1 MESNERQN
9 PLLRPLADE
18 QTTLLS
24 TIYEGLALSGHW
36 PVWQYVE
43 LTLDRNQG
51 LDAGEIL
58 QSLPSLPRVPPM
70 LGAYYLV
77 SGLQFGNVPS
87 EDRQIG
93 LTVGGMS
100 HLVPPPPAMGLF
112 MVALRKLC
120 DRYVRLVP
128 DPDRVVSD
136 EVPLT
141 SLLQS
146 SLQGPRFGTNAELL
160 KSILETEPPTWGLVV
175 PGGGAT
181 SIRLE
186 ARLNR
191 FRGLGDDVGAY
202 LNRIFDWLSPDQP
215 RQAPKYD
222 APLNLPVSIEYLDEA
237 WKAFDGEHLLGGM
250 RVSRMA
256 ILALDCETPEELDSR
271 LSALCE
277 VLNRIQVPTRQG
289 APRSPK
295 ATGTLYRLEAYLA
308 SRLPPEAMDRVGAGI
323 RDLQSITR
331 IRAWRQHGAESK
343 AAFADLHLPYPPCD
357 WEALWD
363 ALRVAA
369 VTAFDAIR
377 EEVQA
382 TSA

>member
-1 MESNERQN
+1 VEGNERQN

-24 TIYEGLALSGHW
+24 TIYEGLDISGHW

-43 LTLDRNQG
+43 LTLDRNHG

-58 QSLPSLPRVPPM
+58 QSLPFVPRVPPM

-77 SGLQFGNVPS
+77 SGMQFGNVPS
-87 EDRQIG
+87 DDRRIG

-100 HLVPPPPAMGLF
+100 HLVPPPPAIGLF

-120 DRYVRLVP
+120 DIYGRLVP
-128 DPDRVVSD
+128 DPDRVVSA

-141 SLLQS
+141 SLMPG
-146 SLQGPRFGTNAELL
+146 SLQGPHFGTNTELL
-160 KSILETEPPTWGLVV
+160 KSILVTEPPTWGLVV
-175 PGGGAT
+175 PGGGAA

-202 LNRIFDWLSPDQP
+202 LNRIFDWLSPEQP

-222 APLNLPVSIEYLDEA
+222 APLSLPVSIEYLDEA
-237 WKAFDGEHLLGGM
+237 WKTFDGEHLLGGM
-250 RVSRMA
+250 RASRMA

-277 VLNRIQVPTRQG
+277 VLNRIQVRSRPG
-289 APRSPK
+289 APNGPK
-295 ATGTLYRLEAYLA
+295 ALGTLSRLEEYLA
-308 SRLPPEAMDRVGAGI
+308 SRLPPDAMGRVGAGI
-323 RDLQSITR
+323 RDLKSITR

-343 AAFADLHLPYPPCD
+343 AAFADLQLAYPPYD
-357 WEALWD
+357 WQALWD
-363 ALRVAA
+363 ALRAAA

-382 TSA
+382 TSD